1 MFRETFNSYRF
12 VKTWIDWKH
21 QAFSSV
27 LNRGKSGVF
36 CVKGGNC
43 LNEEVLK
50 EEKPVNFRAH
60 FRKWI
65 LVTRDGTGE
74 AYRRYFHTVVVT
86 GLMVFNFVFLSYSGL
101 VIYLSRLFRH
111 EGDVRFLLLK
121 ILDTAPAW
129 IIGWSEVLFIHFDQL
144 SLWWFF
150 VISQLP
156 LLTWLYSTIT
166 LDIKKGYKTLISWT
180 SKRGRV
186 FGLVMFSIPWIAMS
200 CAILATYVHLNF
212 WDFFS
217 SIRLADN
224 QAPHLLVRDM
234 EFIGYL
240 LYVVPVFFWF
250 NMVYLAAKDFYVL
263 EDLRDNFWSYE
274 FRPLARQSFN
284 LRGDSADVM
293 IGVEESTKKPIVLTE
308 KSRYL
313 HQVVLGPTGS
323 GKTSQAILPQVLF
336 DLIRISKGAQT
347 SVVICEPKGDLVR
360 DVVKMCAHLGIP
372 ENKVKIIDPTDKA
385 KSIKFNPF
393 AGPMQAA
400 AEGFRGTL
408 SSLAGDQDEFFKG
421 QQEETAAQYTLLAKI
436 RYGDMVDIGVIQ
448 RMFTD
453 PRYLADM
460 VETCRIALDDRKES
474 VEVTKD
480 QKADM
485 DLKERI
491 VSYFENEVLEY
502 KTQRTKDG
510 ELPVLFPDGHKY
522 AGKQVVVSRKDQ
534 YITGAKKYLN
544 DITMNAMLMDL
555 FTAQGEEEIF
565 NPDKFLEEGGVL
577 LVNTELGSLEEL
589 SILFGQFFIRQFQ
602 SSVFRRPPEEN
613 GYKRK
618 PTFFYVD
625 EYALYANE
633 AFERLLT
640 LGRSYRVG
648 TTIALQS
655 LGQLDKVIV
664 GHKNTILTN
673 ASNKIVFGR
682 SNFEDNELLS
692 KQFGEEFQVEESMNE
707 STTPVTIETQ
717 KQQWG
722 YRYNTQRK
730 LALRFT
736 ATDIQELPFG
746 TFIAHVVNEDGSI
759 SAPKKTLG
767 RFVNEMKEYKKY
779 TGVGKLTLETQNS
792 KAIDVKGSIE
802 NYKHLVSTAFER
814 MKSEVLEKVKDAGKE
829 QEDSLNSKLKSDEGV
844 ITLGDAFDLVVE
856 EEKLKIPNTI
866 EDPLSAPN
874 IEVGED
880 ERATQIKE
888 ESSIEMTE
896 PLSLKQRIGKK
907 GLDDEMVL
915 ELLHDQQVEGDN
927 EETING
933 SLLDQIAE
941 DDLVLEDEETTESV
955 AEEEAAPE
963 TENSLSIEQEY
974 LYSKLPDDMED
985 ALDDLLSSFS
995 LDTSLEDNASGSHKD
1010 KKEGSTPAP
1019 HPLSFDRVEDK
1030 EEKSFTP
1037 REELD
1042 TSKHE
1047 LNEQRQKEKEQ
1058 LEQRFS
1064 NKSLELE
1071 VEEEDF

>member
-1 MFRETFNSYRF
+1 MS
-12 VKTWIDWKH
+12 
-21 QAFSSV
+21 
-27 LNRGKSGVF
+27 
-36 CVKGGNC
+36 
-43 LNEEVLK
+43 EEVLK
-50 EEKPVNFRAH
+50 GEKSVNFRAH

-65 LVTRDGTGE
+65 LETRDGIGE
-74 AYRRYFHTVVVT
+74 AYRRYFHTVIVT

-101 VIYLSRLFRH
+101 VIYLSRLFQH

-129 IIGWSEVLFIHFDQL
+129 MIGWSEALFIHFDQL

-156 LLTWLYSTIT
+156 LFTWLYSTIT
-166 LDIKKGYKTLISWT
+166 MDIKRGYKTLISWT

-186 FGLVMFSIPWIAMS
+186 VGLVMFSTPWIAMS
-200 CAILATYVHLNF
+200 CGILATYVHLNF

-217 SIRLADN
+217 SIQLADN
-224 QAPHLLVRDM
+224 QASHLLVRDM

-240 LYVVPVFFWF
+240 LYVAPVFFWF

-263 EDLRDNFWSYE
+263 EDLRDNFWSFE

-284 LRGDSADVM
+284 LRGDSADVV

-336 DLIRISKGAQT
+336 DLIRISKGTQT

-408 SSLAGDQDEFFKG
+408 SSLTGDQDEFFKG

-460 VETCRIALDDRKES
+460 VEICRIALNDRKES
-474 VEVTKD
+474 VGVTKE
-480 QKADM
+480 QKADI

-510 ELPVLFPDGHKY
+510 ELPVLFPEGHKY

-565 NPDKFLEEGGVL
+565 NPDKFLDDGGVL

-640 LGRSYRVG
+640 LGRSYKVG

-682 SNFEDNELLS
+682 SNIEDNELLS

-759 SAPKKTLG
+759 SAPKKTIG

-779 TGVGKLTLETQNS
+779 MGVGRLTLETQNS

-802 NYKHLVSTAFER
+802 NYKFLVSTAFDR
-814 MKSEVLEKVKDAGKE
+814 MKSEVSDKMKDTGKVKE
-829 QEDSLNSKLKSDEGV
+829 TLQNQKSDEEV
-844 ITLGDAFDLVVE
+844 VTLDGAFDLVAGEDELQTSNILE
-856 EEKLKIPNTI
+856 EPHFIP
-866 EDPLSAPN
+866 DV
-874 IEVGED
+874 EVGVN
-880 ERATQIKE
+880 ERATQIEKE
-888 ESSIEMTE
+888 PSIEMTE
-896 PLSLKQRIGKK
+896 PLSLKGHMDKD
-907 GLDDEMVL
+907 GLDDEL
-915 ELLHDQQVEGDN
+915 FLGLLPDDQQGNGES
-927 EETING
+927 EETFNG
-933 SLLDQIAE
+933 SVLDQIAE
-941 DDLVLEDEETTESV
+941 DNRILEEEEITEEAGESV
-955 AEEEAAPE
+955 AEEEDAAPKA
-963 TENSLSIEQEY
+963 ENSPSIEQENH
-974 LYSKLPDDMED
+974 YSKLPADMED

-995 LDTSLEDNASGSHKD
+995 LDTSLEDNATGGHKD
-1010 KKEGSTPAP
+1010 EKEDSTPSP
-1019 HPLSFDRVEDK
+1019 QPLPVDGVEDK
-1030 EEKSFTP
+1030 EKPKKERKPSK
-1037 REELD
+1037 RELHD
-1042 TSKHE
+1042 K
-1047 LNEQRQKEKEQ
+1047 RQKEKEL